1 MPGGCFDH
9 SHQMLVV
16 RTISKKSNEGFKKP
30 SSSIIRVIGPGG
42 HPSQYTICHQCPVRM
57 AEVESCIVVMLLVV
71 AVAMN
76 LAVGE
81 HGGIESKMKR

>member
-1 MPGGCFDH
+1 MPGGCFEH
-9 SHQMLVV
+9 SHQILAV
-16 RTISKKSNEGFKKP
+16 RSISKKSNEGFKKP

-57 AEVESCIVVMLLVV
+57 AEVESCIVVMLVVV
-71 AVAMN
+71 AVAMH

-81 HGGIESKMKR
+81 HGDVESKMKR